1 MCVCAW
7 KCILLHAH
15 SSIHECNNAQI
26 YYTKNLEW
34 NKKINA
40 GHIHTNCHKSMTSGR
55 EFEEQSCITWN
66 MATVG
71 RSKHTVQHSMPFSRS
86 SKHEK
91 STGPPSLAFFGDGSS
106 VSTSSSGISPGVTV
120 ALVELAVDK
129 PSSAISRLIYFA
141 IYTRL
146 ARWCRNWIGPS
157 N

>member
-1 MCVCAW
+1 MCVHG
-7 KCILLHAH
+7 KV
-15 SSIHECNNAQI
+15 
-26 YYTKNLEW
+26 YYYMHTVACMHVTKHRFITPETW
-34 NKKINA
+34 N
-40 GHIHTNCHKSMTSGR
+40 GTWRLMQVIHTNCHKSMSSER
-55 EFEEQSCITWN
+55 DFEEQSCITWN

-86 SKHEK
+86 SKHER

-141 IYTRL
+141 IYTRV